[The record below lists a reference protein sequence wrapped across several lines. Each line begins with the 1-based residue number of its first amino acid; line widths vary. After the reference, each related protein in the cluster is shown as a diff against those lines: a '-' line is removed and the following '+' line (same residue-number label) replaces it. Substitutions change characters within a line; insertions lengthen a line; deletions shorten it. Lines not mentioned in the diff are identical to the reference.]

1 MRKLPNRIPE
11 TAELRVVVLRDLIAD
26 KEVIPVQQKRT
37 LQYLITNKQKN
48 TSEQIKKYTR
58 EAKQAIPRKTKETRR
73 TKKSKRRMVLAQ
85 EGRRR
90 PRLLILCASIGKSA
104 MQSIDRDVRVLFLRR
119 EQALD
124 SKDQGTSRTDE
135 EDLHVLR
142 DVNST

>member
-1 MRKLPNRIPE
+1 MRKLPNGIPE
-11 TAELRVVVLRDLIAD
+11 TAELCVVVLRDLIAD

-48 TSEQIKKYTR
+48 TSEQIKKCTR
-58 EAKQAIPRKTKETRR
+58 EAKQAIPKKTKETGT
-73 TKKSKRRMVLAQ
+73 TKKSERMVLAQ

-90 PRLLILCASIGKSA
+90 PRLLILCASVGKSA